1 MTLESALLFRKC
13 SIKQSDIQYDI
24 LKTFEIHRIKSMRRI
39 RTYKTK
45 LIKLIEKFYREALEK
60 LYFIDK

>member
-1 MTLESALLFRKC
+1 
-13 SIKQSDIQYDI
+13 
-24 LKTFEIHRIKSMRRI
+24 MRRS
-39 RTYKTK
+39 RTYKTE